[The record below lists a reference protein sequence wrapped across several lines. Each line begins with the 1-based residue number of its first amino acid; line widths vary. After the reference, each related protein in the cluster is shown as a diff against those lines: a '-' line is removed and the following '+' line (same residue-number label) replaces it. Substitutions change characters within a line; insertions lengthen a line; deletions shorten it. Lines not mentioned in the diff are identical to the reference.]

1 MKKLLIVILVV
12 VLCFGAFAFFGGN
25 KDIKIEKANF
35 DSVAL
40 VDDFELTV
48 DGDIVTA
55 NQLNG
60 DEDQFEEFLTTDMT
74 NYGDTTLC
82 DVALVAKEGQ
92 TMLVVSYSI
101 KNTSQS
107 EESFN
112 EKVVLNYNDGY
123 EYESTKKYYTFGGT
137 DDWHEYTSLELNPLT
152 TIMCKAYFTV
162 PNEVAENTQAPLKLI
177 ISNQEYTIR

>member
-1 MKKLLIVILVV
+1 MKKFIIVILVI
-12 VLCFGAFAFFGGN
+12 VLCVGAFAFFGGN
-25 KDIKIEKANF
+25 KENKIEKANF
-35 DSVAL
+35 DSVAV

-48 DGDIVTA
+48 DSNIVTA

-74 NYGDTTLC
+74 NYGDTVLC

-92 TMLVVSYSI
+92 TMMVVSYSI

-107 EESFN
+107 EETFN

-123 EYESTKKYYTFGGT
+123 EYEATRKYYTFGGT
-137 DDWHEYTSLELNPLT
+137 DDWHEYSSIEINPLT
-152 TIMCKAYFTV
+152 SIICKAYFTV
-162 PNEVAENTQAPLKLI
+162 PNEVAENTEASLKLVV
-177 ISNQEYTIR
+177 SNQEYVIR